1 LDWEVSPYNAYDIQV
16 QWLTLE
22 VYGAGKCKPRRSLEE
37 ELGTEPWGSI
47 TQAGKGSKEGA
58 VDGEL

>member
-1 LDWEVSPYNAYDIQV
+1 VFDIQV
-16 QWLTLE
+16 QWLTVE
-22 VYGAGKCKPRRSLEE
+22 VHGAGKCKLRGSLE